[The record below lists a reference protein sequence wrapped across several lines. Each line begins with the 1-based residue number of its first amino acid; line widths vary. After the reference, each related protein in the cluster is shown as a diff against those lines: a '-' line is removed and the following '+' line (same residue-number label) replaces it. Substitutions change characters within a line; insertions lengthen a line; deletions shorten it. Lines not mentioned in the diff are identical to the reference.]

1 MPDRVGGWEKG
12 MSGGKEVGGED
23 MSNLL
28 EMGIWGEGTLQQEVC
43 YRAGDGTG
51 LGEEE

>member
-1 MPDRVGGWEKG
+1 MPDRVGVWDKG

-28 EMGIWGEGTLQQEVC
+28 EMGMWGGGHYSRRSATELVM
-43 YRAGDGTG
+43 G
-51 LGEEE
+51 LD